1 MRAGSSAAAVERP
14 VDLSSPPLISSD
26 LSITTITS
34 PLIEVGSTIAIH
46 LKPADFP
53 KFTGKESE
61 DIDEWIAQI
70 MFFYILKGIGIMGNY
85 TGIKSLNTF
94 KSLIQCGITKNVIV
108 KNFTLVGDVES
119 TYIYE
124 YYLKYLKNDTVLQY
138 SNQASSTQFFCS

>member
-1 MRAGSSAAAVERP
+1 MSIIKQLREIIQHNQNRIDGLRRQVTEMRSFMRAGSSAAAVERP

-61 DIDEWIAQI
+61 DIDEWIAQ
-70 MFFYILKGIGIMGNY
+70 
-85 TGIKSLNTF
+85 
-94 KSLIQCGITKNVIV
+94 V
-108 KNFTLVGDVES
+108 
-119 TYIYE
+119 TYSPLTRK
-124 YYLKYLKNDTVLQY
+124 LKYLMKIGLYQIHP
-138 SNQASSTQFFCS
+138 Q